1 MAALS
6 GRLPNAVYV
15 LLMCK
20 RNAGVGWRQQRPKY
34 LPNGQ
39 LLALPKRAAST
50 RSCNLYASENFCDEF
65 LRSARIFHFYA
76 RLPQVSIKLGRG
88 LEMDSGEAEAAR
100 SFHIGQD
107 VVHINGFLGAHLAG
121 LERLAKDER
130 VRLAGAH

>member
-39 LLALPKRAAST
+39 LLALPERPAST
-50 RSCNLYASENFCDEF
+50 RSCNLYASVNFGDEF

-76 RLPQVSIKLGRG
+76 SLPQVTVELSRG
-88 LEMDSGEAEAAR
+88 LKIDPRQAQAP
-100 SFHIGQD
+100 
-107 VVHINGFLGAHLAG
+107 AG
-121 LERLAKDER
+121 LSLALNISNVYRL
-130 VRLAGAH
+130 L

>member
-39 LLALPKRAAST
+39 LLALPERAAST
-50 RSCNLYASENFCDEF
+50 RSCNLYASVNFGDEF

-76 RLPQVSIKLGRG
+76 SLPQVSVELAGR
-88 LEMDSGEAEAAR
+88 LEMDRREAQAPGGVY
-100 SFHIGQD
+100 IGLNIVNVD
-107 VVHINGFLGAHLAG
+107 RLLGSDFACP
-121 LERLAKDER
+121 
-130 VRLAGAH
+130 